1 MNLLGDS
8 HVGTPGGLWG
18 GGVQACRE
26 TLEAQKLL
34 LLKKGGGGQ
43 QTRLLQVFQSE
54 GDSGRWVGG
63 VERAAEGKRLGTG
76 LSHRP
81 GENSPTND
89 QNLEPWMASAQSHSS
104 IGGVGGPVGLLTPPG
119 FCHKLLQT
127 QGLVCRGCSLWL
139 PGGLLA
145 L

>member
-63 VERAAEGKRLGTG
+63 VERGGR
-76 LSHRP
+76 
-81 GENSPTND
+81 GEEAGD
-89 QNLEPWMASAQSHSS
+89 WLEPQARRKLPHDRSKSRTLD
-104 IGGVGGPVGLLTPPG
+104 GLCSKSLIHRWCGWPWGTPDPTWI
-119 FCHKLLQT
+119 L
-127 QGLVCRGCSLWL
+127 S
-139 PGGLLA
+139 
-145 L
+145 